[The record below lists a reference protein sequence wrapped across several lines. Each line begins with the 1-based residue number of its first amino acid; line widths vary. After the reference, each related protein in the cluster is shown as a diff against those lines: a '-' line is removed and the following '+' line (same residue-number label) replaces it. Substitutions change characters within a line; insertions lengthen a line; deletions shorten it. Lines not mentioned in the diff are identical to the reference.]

1 MGSVKVRF
9 ETCNVDQNA
18 FAVYDENMS
27 GNGVNIHHIRDH
39 KHIKYRRHQH
49 SFHELLFIKSGSVVY
64 DVEGRSYNLRSG
76 DIMIINRLESHQCRI
91 SDNRPYE
98 RYVMWLHPDVVE
110 QWSLMDLHIDLLYCF
125 RQCSDN
131 HYNLLRLDS
140 ESFGVFVKH
149 LDRLYYAKQNADDAH
164 YLALQKIVAL
174 EILIL
179 INKCYQNPLSLSA
192 GLSNFPDPRMNELL
206 GYINQHLGEDLS
218 LDTLAARFK
227 MSKFYLGRIF
237 KQYAGQS
244 LHQFVLSKRILQ
256 ARYLIDN
263 GMPPS
268 RASLETGFIDYS
280 NFARTFKRCYGVSP
294 RQALNP
300 DNPPLLLE
308 T

>member
-1 MGSVKVRF
+1 MGSNQTGV

-18 FAVYDENMS
+18 LAVYNEFMN
-27 GNGVNIHHIRDH
+27 GNEVNVHHVRNH
-39 KHIKYRRHQH
+39 KVMQYRRHQH
-49 SFHELLFIKSGSVVY
+49 NFYELLFIMSGSVVY
-64 DVEGRSYNLRSG
+64 EVEGRSYNLRGG
-76 DIMIINRLESHQCRI
+76 DIMIINRLEFHQCRV
-91 SDNRPYE
+91 SGDKPYE
-98 RYVMWLHPDVVE
+98 RYVLWLHPDVVE
-110 QWSLMDLHIDLLYCF
+110 TWGRMDLQIDLLDCF
-125 RQCSDN
+125 HQCSEN

-140 ESFGVFVKH
+140 ESFGVFIKN
-149 LDRLYYAKQNADDAH
+149 LGRLADTEQNAAADAH
-164 YLALQKIVAL
+164 ARALHKIVAL

-192 GLSNFPDPRMNELL
+192 GLSKFPDPRMNELL
-206 GYINQHLGEDLS
+206 GYINQNLGADLS

-244 LHQFVLSKRILQ
+244 LHQFVLSKRLLQ

-294 RQALNP
+294 RQAGSRGNA
-300 DNPPLLLE
+300 PPQLE
-308 T
+308 